1 MYENVRHARG
11 PFRVVGQ
18 RGPVRVV
25 SNGVAGCV
33 AAAAAQ
39 SQHRPSSTNLRQ
51 RRDFVLTPL
60 NHSVQL
66 IMLAT
71 SVRSFP
77 FVGSYRYVRNSTFTP
92 LVVLEHTLSSDA
104 AYGVMT
110 HYWSTGEQ
118 VNWDTVVDYWVDGE
132 ETPSVSLM
140 EDMAC
145 GQGFPKAKHGTFN
158 GHGGHWDGTRDDGN
172 GTFAAGE
179 KMGKAGETGGYYHYH
194 KVMFQ
199 KSIKITARSLGAG
212 LQLVYMIVRGH
223 EVARTDAAATGLQL
237 PSGFTVPPNAK
248 LQLQRI
254 DNQTFQPLEFVPL
267 VTLPAGYAG
276 LLYLTTFATQTIP
289 AGNNCETTC
298 GVNVAFHS
306 PIAARR
312 ATRLALS
319 KCCAHAGRH

>member
-1 MYENVRHARG
+1 L
-11 PFRVVGQ
+11 
-18 RGPVRVV
+18 
-25 SNGVAGCV
+25 S
-33 AAAAAQ
+33 
-39 SQHRPSSTNLRQ
+39 
-51 RRDFVLTPL
+51 
-60 NHSVQL
+60 
-66 IMLAT
+66 
-71 SVRSFP
+71 
-77 FVGSYRYVRNSTFTP
+77 RYVRNSTFSP
-92 LVVLEHTLSSDA
+92 LVVLEHNLSSKA

-118 VNWDTVVDYWVDGE
+118 VNWDTVVDYYVDGE

-158 GHGGHWDGTRDDGN
+158 GHGGHWDGNRDDGN

-199 KSIKITARSLGAG
+199 KSIKVTARSLGAG
-212 LQLVYMIVRGH
+212 LQVVYMIVRGH
-223 EVARTDAAATGLQL
+223 EVAHTDAAADGLRL

-289 AGNNCETTC
+289 AGNNCERQTC
-298 GVNVAFHS
+298 GWRPVYTHF
-306 PIAARR
+306 
-312 ATRLALS
+312 TL
-319 KCCAHAGRH
+319 